1 MSGGIG
7 HPVKIQAYP
16 APGHSTLW
24 DRIEQ
29 EQSKTDDCS
38 FYLLYNE
45 GKQTE
50 RGTAMNLI
58 NIEKITKVFA
68 ERKVFDQA
76 SFSLQEGEKVGVIGI
91 NGTGKTTLLKM
102 MAGLEE
108 PDQGTITTANHVV
121 IRYLPQHP
129 EFDPEMSS
137 LECVLSG
144 NVSEENRWTI
154 ESDAKSMMTRLG
166 IKDFEQPAGQL
177 SGGQR
182 KRLALISVLLSP
194 ADILLLDEPTN
205 HLDNDMAD
213 WLEDYLKKWK
223 GALIMVT
230 HDRYFLDSVTN
241 RIIEIDKGA
250 IYSYQTNYSGFLELK
265 TQRQE
270 MEEASE
276 RKRQSILR
284 VELEWIRRGARA
296 RSTKQKAHIQRYEE
310 LRDRQAPVQDSR
322 LELSSIS
329 TRLGK
334 TTVELEHISKSYGD
348 RKLIDDFSYIF
359 LKGDRVG
366 FIGPNGCGKSTLMK
380 IIAGILPQD
389 SGQVIVG
396 QTVKM
401 GYYAQEIASEK
412 PKGEHGEQEIDLSY
426 MDLEQRVID
435 YVKDTAEYIQTVD
448 GTLSASAMLERFL
461 FSPEKQYSPI
471 GKLSGGEK
479 KRLNLLRVLASSPN
493 FILLDEPTNNLDIAT
508 LTILEDYL
516 DRYDGIVVTV
526 SHDRYFLDRT
536 MKRIF
541 AFEENGRL
549 RQYEGG
555 YTDYAVR
562 KRAEE
567 EAGQESVQDT
577 RSAAV
582 KTDSASGEKGQRTRG
597 PQKLKFTY
605 KEQRDYETIEADMAE
620 LEDRISGLEGD
631 IEASAHDFVKLNQLI
646 AEKEELEH
654 TLEEKMERW
663 MYLEELAAK
672 IAGQ

>member
-1 MSGGIG
+1 
-7 HPVKIQAYP
+7 
-16 APGHSTLW
+16 
-24 DRIEQ
+24 
-29 EQSKTDDCS
+29 
-38 FYLLYNE
+38 
-45 GKQTE
+45 
-50 RGTAMNLI
+50 MNLI
-58 NIEKITKVFA
+58 NIENLTKVYT
-68 ERKVFDQA
+68 ERKLFDGA
-76 SFSLQEGEKVGVIGI
+76 SFSMQDGEKVGVIGI
-91 NGTGKTTLLKM
+91 NGTGKTTLLRM
-102 MAGLEE
+102 IMGEEE
-108 PDQGTITTANHVV
+108 PDEGTVTTASHVV
-121 IRYLPQHP
+121 LRYLPQHP
-129 EFDPEMSS
+129 EFAPDKSS
-137 LECVLSG
+137 LECVLEG
-144 NVSEENRWTI
+144 NVTDENRWSI
-154 ESDAKSMMTRLG
+154 ESDAKAMMTRLG
-166 IKDFEQPAGQL
+166 MKDFMQPAGQL

-213 WLEDYLKKWK
+213 WLEDYLKKWR

-241 RIIEIDKGA
+241 RIIEIDKGM
-250 IYSYQTNYSGFLELK
+250 IYAYQTNYSGYLELK

-270 MEEASE
+270 MELAAE

-310 LRDRQAPVQDSR
+310 LRDRQAPVQDSQVV
-322 LELSSIS
+322 LSSIS

-334 TTVELEHISKSYGD
+334 TTVELEHICKTYGE

-380 IIAGILPQD
+380 IIAGIIPQD
-389 SGQVIVG
+389 SGQVIIG

-401 GYYAQEIASEK
+401 GYYAQETVSEK
-412 PKGEHGEQEIDLSY
+412 TKDVNETDFSY
-426 MDLEQRVID
+426 MNPEQRVID
-435 YVKDTAEYIQTVD
+435 YVKDTAEYIHTAD
-448 GTLSASAMLERFL
+448 GVMSASVMLERFL

-516 DRYDGIVVTV
+516 DSYEGIVVTV

-541 AFEENGRL
+541 AFEEDGKL
-549 RQYEGG
+549 KQYEGG
-555 YTDYAVR
+555 YTDYALR
-562 KRAEE
+562 KFSEKE
-567 EAGQESVQDT
+567 GMETELVKKNGITS
-577 RSAAV
+577 
-582 KTDSASGEKGQRTRG
+582 KTDSQVMQKGQRTRG
-597 PQKLKFTY
+597 SQKLKFTY
-605 KEQRDYETIEADMAE
+605 QEQKDYETIESDIAALEEKIGMLEAE
-620 LEDRISGLEGD
+620 MVA
-631 IEASAHDFVKLNQLI
+631 ASTDFVKLNQLMT
-646 AEKEELEH
+646 EKESAENM
-654 TLEEKMERW
+654 LEEKMNRW

>member
-1 MSGGIG
+1 
-7 HPVKIQAYP
+7 
-16 APGHSTLW
+16 
-24 DRIEQ
+24 
-29 EQSKTDDCS
+29 
-38 FYLLYNE
+38 
-45 GKQTE
+45 
-50 RGTAMNLI
+50 MNLI
-58 NIEKITKVFA
+58 NIEKITKSFTDH
-68 ERKVFDQA
+68 KLFDNA
-76 SFSLQEGEKVGVIGI
+76 SFSLQEGEKVGIIGI

-108 PDQGTITTANHVV
+108 PDEGSITTANHVV

-129 EFDPEMSS
+129 EFDPAMSS
-137 LECVLSG
+137 LECVLAG

-154 ESDAKSMMTRLG
+154 ESDAKAMMTRLG
-166 IKDFEQPAGQL
+166 IRDFAQPAGQL

-205 HLDNDMAD
+205 HLDNEMAD
-213 WLEDYLKKWK
+213 WLEDYLKKWR

-241 RIIEIDKGA
+241 RIVEIDKGA

-322 LELSSIS
+322 VELSSIS

-334 TTVELEHISKSYGD
+334 TTVELEHICKSYGT

-366 FIGPNGCGKSTLMK
+366 IIGPNGCGKTTLMK
-380 IIAGILPQD
+380 IIAGIIPPD
-389 SGQVIVG
+389 SGQVVVG

-401 GYYAQEIASEK
+401 GYYAQEIAGEK
-412 PKGEHGEQEIDLSY
+412 TEGNDLSY
-426 MDLEQRVID
+426 MDPQQRVID
-435 YVKDTAEYIQTVD
+435 YVKDTAEYIQTRD
-448 GTLSASAMLERFL
+448 GVLSASAMLERFL
-461 FSPEKQYSPI
+461 FPPDKQYSPI

-493 FILLDEPTNNLDIAT
+493 LLLLDEPTNNLDITT

-516 DRYDGIVVTV
+516 DQFEGIVVAV

-541 AFEENGRL
+541 AFEENGKL

-555 YTDYAVR
+555 YTDYAMR
-562 KRAEE
+562 RAAEKEAQEE
-567 EAGQESVQDT
+567 EREGKRGGSGMAGTSTKADASAGQ
-577 RSAAV
+577 
-582 KTDSASGEKGQRTRG
+582 SASSGSDAPTAGKGQRTRG

-605 KEQRDYETIEADMAE
+605 KEQKDYETIEADMAK
-620 LEDRISGLEGD
+620 LEEQIAALDQA
-631 IEASAHDFVKLNQLI
+631 IEASASDFVKLNQLM
-646 AEKEELEH
+646 AEKEEAETALEG
-654 TLEEKMERW
+654 KMERW

-672 IAGQ
+672 IAEQ

>member
-1 MSGGIG
+1 
-7 HPVKIQAYP
+7 
-16 APGHSTLW
+16 
-24 DRIEQ
+24 
-29 EQSKTDDCS
+29 
-38 FYLLYNE
+38 
-45 GKQTE
+45 
-50 RGTAMNLI
+50 MNLI
-58 NIEKITKVFA
+58 NIEDLTKVYA
-68 ERKVFDQA
+68 ERKLFDGA
-76 SFSLQEGEKVGVIGI
+76 SFSLQDGEKIGVIGI
-91 NGTGKTTLLKM
+91 NGTGKTTLLRM
-102 MAGLEE
+102 IMGEE
-108 PDQGTITTANHVV
+108 ETDEGTVTTANHVV

-129 EFDPEMSS
+129 EFGPEKSS
-137 LECVLSG
+137 LECVLEG
-144 NVSEENRWTI
+144 NVTDENRWSV
-154 ESDAKSMMTRLG
+154 ESDARAMMMRLG
-166 IKDFEQPAGQL
+166 IKDFMQPAGQL

-213 WLEDYLKKWK
+213 WLEDYLKKWR

-230 HDRYFLDSVTN
+230 HDRYFLDSVCN
-241 RIIEIDKGA
+241 RIVEIDKGK
-250 IYSYQTNYSGFLELK
+250 IYSYQTNYSGYLELK

-270 MEEASE
+270 MEAASE

-310 LRDRQAPVQDSR
+310 LRDRQAPVQDSQV
-322 LELSSIS
+322 ELSSIS
-329 TRLGK
+329 TRMGK
-334 TTVELEHISKSYGD
+334 TTVELENICKAYGE

-380 IIAGILPQD
+380 IIAGIIPQD
-389 SGQVIVG
+389 SGQVIIG

-412 PKGEHGEQEIDLSY
+412 NEDENEIDLSY
-426 MDLEQRVID
+426 MDPNQRVID

-448 GTLSASAMLERFL
+448 GVISASVLLERFL
-461 FSPEKQYSPI
+461 FPPEKQYSPI

-479 KRLNLLRVLASSPN
+479 KRLNLLRVLATSPN

-541 AFEENGRL
+541 AFEGDGKL
-549 RQYEGG
+549 KQYEGG
-555 YTDYAVR
+555 YTDYVNRLA
-562 KRAEE
+562 AEGRTPGE
-567 EAGQESVQDT
+567 TGLNQSAGAAGSTLGNSKNQESGENGT
-577 RSAAV
+577 V
-582 KTDSASGEKGQRTRG
+582 KADSTATWKQKK
-597 PQKLKFTY
+597 KLKFSY
-605 KEQRDYETIEADMAE
+605 KEQKEYETIEDDIAALEQKLEDLDNEMAE
-620 LEDRISGLEGD
+620 N
-631 IEASAHDFVKLNQLI
+631 ATNAAKLRELVEKKEN
-646 AEKEELEH
+646 AEKM
-654 TLEEKMERW
+654 LEEKMDRW
-663 MYLEELAAK
+663 EYLEELAAK
-672 IAGQ
+672 IAGQQS

>member
-1 MSGGIG
+1 
-7 HPVKIQAYP
+7 
-16 APGHSTLW
+16 
-24 DRIEQ
+24 
-29 EQSKTDDCS
+29 
-38 FYLLYNE
+38 
-45 GKQTE
+45 
-50 RGTAMNLI
+50 MNLI
-58 NIEKITKVFA
+58 NIENITKA
-68 ERKVFDQA
+68 YTERKLFEHA
-76 SFSLQEGEKVGVIGI
+76 SFSLQDGEKVGVIGI

-102 MAGLEE
+102 LAGKEE
-108 PDQGTITTANHVV
+108 PDEGTITIANHVV

-144 NVSEENRWTI
+144 NVSDENRWTI
-154 ESDAKSMMTRLG
+154 ESDAKAMMTRLG
-166 IKDFEQPAGQL
+166 IRDFEQPAGQL

-213 WLEDYLKKWK
+213 WLEDYLKKWR

-230 HDRYFLDSVTN
+230 HDRYFLDSVTD
-241 RIIEIDKGA
+241 RIVEIDKGS

-265 TQRQE
+265 TQREE
-270 MEEASE
+270 MEAASE

-310 LRDRQAPVQDSR
+310 LRDRQAPVQDR
-322 LELSSIS
+322 EVELSSIS

-334 TTVELEHISKSYGD
+334 TTVELEHICKSYGE

-380 IIAGILPQD
+380 IIAGIIAQD

-412 PKGEHGEQEIDLSY
+412 PKDDSRESDIDFSY
-426 MDLEQRVID
+426 MNPEQRVID
-435 YVKDTAEYIQTVD
+435 YVKDTAEYIQTAD
-448 GTLSASAMLERFL
+448 GVLSASAMLERFL
-461 FSPEKQYSPI
+461 FPPEKQYSPI

-479 KRLNLLRVLASSPN
+479 KRLNLLRVLSSSPN
-493 FILLDEPTNNLDIAT
+493 LILLDEPSNNLDIAT

-516 DRYDGIVVTV
+516 DRYEGIVVAI

-541 AFEENGRL
+541 AFEEGGKL

-555 YTDYAVR
+555 YTDYAIR
-562 KRAEE
+562 KAAEE
-567 EAGQESVQDT
+567 GAEQET
-577 RSAAV
+577 RTGTAV
-582 KTDSASGEKGQRTRG
+582 KTNAPAAEKGQRTRG

-605 KEQRDYETIEADMAE
+605 KEQKDYETIETDMAD
-620 LEDRISGLEGD
+620 LEERIVALDKD
-631 IEASAHDFVKLNQLI
+631 IEASAHDFVKLNQLM
-646 AEKEELEH
+646 ADKEELE
-654 TLEEKMERW
+654 TALEEKMERW

-672 IAGQ
+672 IAEQGSVK

>member
-1 MSGGIG
+1 
-7 HPVKIQAYP
+7 
-16 APGHSTLW
+16 
-24 DRIEQ
+24 
-29 EQSKTDDCS
+29 
-38 FYLLYNE
+38 
-45 GKQTE
+45 
-50 RGTAMNLI
+50 MNLI
-58 NIEKITKVFA
+58 NIEDLTKVYA
-68 ERKVFDQA
+68 ERKLFDGA
-76 SFSLQEGEKVGVIGI
+76 SFSLQDGEKIGVIGI
-91 NGTGKTTLLKM
+91 NGTGKTTLLRM
-102 MAGLEE
+102 IMGEE
-108 PDQGTITTANHVV
+108 ETDEGTVTTANHVV

-129 EFDPEMSS
+129 EFEPEKSS
-137 LECVLSG
+137 LECVLEG
-144 NVSEENRWTI
+144 NVTDENRWSV
-154 ESDAKSMMTRLG
+154 ESDAKAMMMRLG
-166 IKDFEQPAGQL
+166 IKDFMQPAGQL

-213 WLEDYLKKWK
+213 WLEDYLKKWR

-230 HDRYFLDSVTN
+230 HDRYFLDSVCN
-241 RIIEIDKGA
+241 RIVEIDKGK
-250 IYSYQTNYSGFLELK
+250 IYSYQTNYSGYLELK

-270 MEEASE
+270 MEAASE

-310 LRDRQAPVQDSR
+310 LRDRQAPVQDSQV
-322 LELSSIS
+322 ELSSIS
-329 TRLGK
+329 TRMGK
-334 TTVELEHISKSYGD
+334 TTVELENICKAYGE

-380 IIAGILPQD
+380 IIAGIIPQD
-389 SGQVIVG
+389 SGQVIIG

-412 PKGEHGEQEIDLSY
+412 NEDENEIDLSY
-426 MDLEQRVID
+426 MDPNQRVID

-448 GTLSASAMLERFL
+448 GVISASVLLERFL
-461 FSPEKQYSPI
+461 FPPEKQYSPI

-479 KRLNLLRVLASSPN
+479 KRLNLLRVLATSPN

-541 AFEENGRL
+541 AFEGDGKL
-549 RQYEGG
+549 KQYEGG
-555 YTDYAVR
+555 YTDYVNRIA
-562 KRAEE
+562 AEGRTPGE
-567 EAGQESVQDT
+567 TGLNQSAGAAGSTLGNSKNQESGENGT
-577 RSAAV
+577 V
-582 KTDSASGEKGQRTRG
+582 KADSTATWKQKK
-597 PQKLKFTY
+597 KLKFSY
-605 KEQRDYETIEADMAE
+605 KEQKEYETIEDDIAALEQKLEDLDNEMAE
-620 LEDRISGLEGD
+620 N
-631 IEASAHDFVKLNQLI
+631 ATNAAKLRELVEKKEN
-646 AEKEELEH
+646 AEKM
-654 TLEEKMERW
+654 LEEKMDRW
-663 MYLEELAAK
+663 EYLEELAAK
-672 IAGQ
+672 IAGQQS